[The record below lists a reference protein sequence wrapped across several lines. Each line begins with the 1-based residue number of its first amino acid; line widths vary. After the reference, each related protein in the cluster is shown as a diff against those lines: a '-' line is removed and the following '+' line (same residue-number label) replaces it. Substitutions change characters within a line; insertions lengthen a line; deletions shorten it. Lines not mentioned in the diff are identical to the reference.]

1 LISRATELQR
11 KARRRRRFAFCTV
24 GLIGLLFGAL
34 LVNSLRNAAER
45 RQAEAW
51 HVHTLNVLL
60 VAGRLETAV
69 NAALR
74 GQRGY
79 LITGDPE
86 FLRPYHEGR
95 AHSLALL
102 GALRAMTADN
112 AVQQRNL
119 AGLGRRLDAYL
130 AALARLVALQDAGR
144 AEAAAAAVRA
154 RVGRAQIS
162 DFLAALHQVELEERR
177 LLSER
182 GNADAQAAA
191 ADDAYNHVLAL
202 VGATILV
209 LLLSA
214 LVSAGRAHRLALNLA
229 QELHQLAT
237 TDGLTGLPNRR
248 QLMTQM
254 ETEVHRA
261 NRSGR
266 PLSLALLDVDRFKAI
281 NDSHGHPAGDAV
293 LQTVAAEL
301 RRVTRG
307 GDVLGRLG
315 GEEFAVLM
323 PETSLAKARLAGE
336 RLRAA
341 IEKRT
346 IDFPDGSSGRVT
358 ISVGVALLAGS
369 EGCDNLISRADAA
382 LYEAKASGRNLVKLA
397 A

>member
-1 LISRATELQR
+1 MISRATELQR
-11 KARRRRRFAFCTV
+11 KARRRRWLAFSTI

-34 LVNSLRNAAER
+34 LLNSFKVSAAR

-79 LITGDPE
+79 LITGDGE
-86 FLRPYHEGR
+86 FLQPYHEGR
-95 AHSLALL
+95 AHSRALL
-102 GALRAMTADN
+102 ETLRTMTADN
-112 AVQQRNL
+112 PVQQRNL
-119 AGLGRRLDAYL
+119 AELGRRLDAYL
-130 AALARLVALQDAGR
+130 AALARLVALQDGGR
-144 AEAAAAAVRA
+144 PEEAAAAVRA

-162 DFLAALHQVELEERR
+162 DFLDALDRVELEERH
-177 LLSER
+177 LLVER
-182 GNADAQAAA
+182 GAADARAGA
-191 ADDAYNHVLAL
+191 ADDSYNHGLAVVGAAILAL
-202 VGATILV
+202 
-209 LLLSA
+209 LLGA
-214 LVSAGRAHRLALNLA
+214 LVSAGRAHRHALALT
-229 QELHQLAT
+229 QELHALAT
-237 TDGLTGLPNRR
+237 TDALTGLPNRR
-248 QLMTQM
+248 QLMMQM

-261 NRSGR
+261 ARSGR

-281 NDSHGHPAGDAV
+281 NDGHGHPAGDAV
-293 LQTVAAEL
+293 LQAVADEL

-307 GDVLGRLG
+307 GDVLGRFG

-336 RLRAA
+336 RLRIA

-346 IDFPDGSSGRVT
+346 IEFPDGSSGRVT
-358 ISVGVALLAGS
+358 ISVGVALLGGS
-369 EGCDNLISRADAA
+369 EGCDHLISRADAA
-382 LYEAKASGRNLVKLA
+382 LYEAKAGGRNLVMLA